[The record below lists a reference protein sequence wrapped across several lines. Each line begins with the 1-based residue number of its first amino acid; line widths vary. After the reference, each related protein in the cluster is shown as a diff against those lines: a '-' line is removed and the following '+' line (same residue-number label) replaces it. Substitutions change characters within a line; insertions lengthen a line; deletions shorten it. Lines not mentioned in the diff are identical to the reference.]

1 MKFLKHNKNISSPE
15 DSYKISLN
23 SDEFC
28 FLSSFGLVRFFD
40 AIKFSQS
47 SMVDESL
54 FKNQQFR
61 NFLDEINRDYVLM
74 QNQNNKDLLESTMNG
89 SLTIKYLLTD

>member
-1 MKFLKHNKNISSPE
+1 
-15 DSYKISLN
+15 
-23 SDEFC
+23 
-28 FLSSFGLVRFFD
+28 
-40 AIKFSQS
+40 
-47 SMVDESL
+47 MVDESL